1 MLHRLDINNDGYVSM
16 EEYISDSF
24 GYNRQEIEL
33 LRKDDT
39 TESQQILEVKS
50 YPLIDMDSKFV
61 KNEAIWAHWK
71 LEIFIEISS
80 VV

>member
-61 KNEAIWAHWK
+61 KNEAI
-71 LEIFIEISS
+71 
-80 VV
+80 